1 MRMRKQGK
9 RKMLKSWMK
18 NFGNVTAIDCMVF
31 GKGQINICIAM
42 QRLDGSG
49 VQGDLGKGIG

>member
-1 MRMRKQGK
+1 
-9 RKMLKSWMK
+9 MLKSWMK

-31 GKGQINICIAM
+31 GKGQINICTAM